1 MTRSRTVENNVIAL
15 TLSGALHGVLL
26 VSIVVMWHGHFT
38 SFRAV
43 QVELVEPAPSPVP
56 EPRLIPPR
64 QERGRPV
71 PRPLPR
77 HEQAPRRE
85 PPVEIKQVE
94 TPPIPPERSE
104 RPMTATPAPEI
115 PAATPAVDASAAS
128 PREPAPAA
136 SSDAMETFA
145 APPAPAA
152 PSTPRTERPGL
163 PGPVIAAVPPSGPAG
178 GPVTRGARPRGGY
191 ESQPRPEYPG
201 EARRAKA
208 QGTTLLRVHVTSG
221 GSVDQVEVER
231 SAGHASLDQSAAQTV
246 SRWRFEPASNAAGP
260 VAVWVVIPVNFTLRN
275 E

>member
-1 MTRSRTVENNVIAL
+1 MESNVLAL
-15 TLSGALHGVLL
+15 TLSGALHGLLL
-26 VSIVVMWHGHFT
+26 VSVTLMWQGHFT

-43 QVELVEPAPSPVP
+43 QVELVEPGSPSPLP

-64 QERGRPV
+64 PEPVRPV
-71 PRPLPR
+71 APRPLPR
-77 HEQAPRRE
+77 HEQAPPRRE
-85 PPVEIKQVE
+85 PPVAIKQAE

-104 RPMTATPAPEI
+104 RPMTTTPAPEI
-115 PAATPAVDASAAS
+115 PAATPGVDASAAS

-163 PGPVIAAVPPSGPAG
+163 PGPVVAAVPPSAPAG

-246 SRWRFEPASNAAGP
+246 SRWRFEPATNAAGP